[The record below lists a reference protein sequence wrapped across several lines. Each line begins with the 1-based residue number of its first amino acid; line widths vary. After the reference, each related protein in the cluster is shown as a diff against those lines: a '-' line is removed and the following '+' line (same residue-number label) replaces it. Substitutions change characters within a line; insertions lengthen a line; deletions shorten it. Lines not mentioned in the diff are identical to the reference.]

1 MTSNAPRASMEGMT
15 MKAKEIS
22 ECSDIMPKSL
32 KEHQSK
38 IENACLDMIYLFEQA
53 LPALLKE
60 AEERVIRHL
69 EEDRWTHH
77 KLDHSFRSEF
87 NIQEDL
93 ESEINRLCMQSHN
106 GMVDQAIKITK
117 ASLTEPSK

>member
-1 MTSNAPRASMEGMT
+1 MTMKASDASMEGMT

-60 AEERVIRHL
+60 AEERVLVMLYDELIQHTPLKL
-69 EEDRWTHH
+69 EETNQTDYDRGYIHYQDMVLGSLNDVR
-77 KLDHSFRSEF
+77 K
-87 NIQEDL
+87 
-93 ESEINRLCMQSHN
+93 RLQ
-106 GMVDQAIKITK
+106 
-117 ASLTEPSK
+117 SLTEPSK